1 MMYAGFYTLIYQTA
15 FFEFS
20 IINACSIIYSN
31 IYHNQI
37 IPFTMS
43 KLTPSFNFGY
53 FGFVLLKLVNNAMD
67 IFNAGRTANSSVIN

>member
-1 MMYAGFYTLIYQTA
+1 
-15 FFEFS
+15 
-20 IINACSIIYSN
+20 
-31 IYHNQI
+31 
-37 IPFTMS
+37 MS